1 MLMRSAFALL
11 VLAMLAACAATHESI
26 AELPDHEQ
34 WQLAESAQESGDL
47 ETARIAYETIFIEQR
62 LTAAAWRCA
71 EVVVELR
78 RQQPGIQ
85 LPEED
90 DARRLVPRI
99 LALAI
104 EGDVDTA
111 RKGIELMK
119 SRLGDERRGLELAT
133 LLLGDLDLRSG
144 DHAAAAAKYWAVTS
158 EEISHDY
165 RRGGGPVAEIAYWSA
180 LREIE
185 CAMLD
190 GNWLL
195 ARRRLGIL
203 DSINLG
209 SAAERFTNKT
219 LCARVRD
226 EFPQWLTSVRDANE
240 RRHGV
245 LRQLAKHTFFDG
257 RVQSVDGTLA
267 HSVDGERTQ
276 HELLLENGDV
286 VTAAVEK
293 DEPFDPSSY
302 VGHGR
307 IDAHD
312 GRILF
317 GVLDR
322 GRLREGIELQPNG
335 TFDVIDDFV
344 VQNGRRNTGSVLRG
358 NDSIQRDTLRLFR
371 TEYDGGRIA
380 VDYFDRRTGRHM
392 QLRFSDLSMTSAI
405 HEPMKAL
412 SDANRADELAREEH
426 YRLYGA
432 QEAAAEAE
440 RLRQWREEHGTRAF
454 QFHVEP
460 EDQTCFRCNGV
471 GMTWQGGFATQ
482 AAPTFLAARDRS
494 VYDVPVTVH
503 HSAQMVPC
511 SWCQGSGHR

>member
-1 MLMRSAFALL
+1 MRLLLSLALL
-11 VLAMLAACAATHESI
+11 ALLSACAVTPESI
-26 AELPDHEQ
+26 ADLPDHEQ
-34 WQLAESAQESGDL
+34 WQLAESAQANGDL
-47 ETARIAYETIFIEQR
+47 ETARIAYETIFVEQR

-78 RQQPGIQ
+78 KAEPGLQ

-119 SRLGDERRGLELAT
+119 SRLGDDRRGLELAT
-133 LLLGDLDLRSG
+133 LLLGDLDLRNG
-144 DHAAAAAKYWAVTS
+144 DLAEAAAKYWAVTR
-158 EEISHDY
+158 EEVMNDY
-165 RRGGGPVAEIAYWSA
+165 RRGGSPVGEIAYWSA

-185 CAMLD
+185 CAMLQ

-203 DSINLG
+203 DAIHLAP
-209 SAAERFTNKT
+209 SARNFTNPT

-226 EFPQWLTSVRDANE
+226 EFPQWLASVRDPAE
-240 RRHGV
+240 QRPGV
-245 LRQLAKHTFFDG
+245 VRQLAKHTFYDG
-257 RVQSVDGTLA
+257 RVQSVDGILA
-267 HSVDGERTQ
+267 HTVDGERTQ
-276 HELLLENGDV
+276 YELLLENGDV
-286 VTAAVEK
+286 VTVAVEK
-293 DEPFDPSSY
+293 DAPFDPSSY

-322 GRLREGIELQPNG
+322 GRLREGIEMQPIG
-335 TFDVIDDFV
+335 TFDVIDDFD

-358 NDSIQRDTLRLFR
+358 NDSIQRDVLRLFR
-371 TEYDGGRIA
+371 TEYEDGFIA

-392 QLRFSDLSMTSAI
+392 QLRFEDLSMTSAI

-412 SDANRADELAREEH
+412 SDADRADELAREEH

-432 QEAAAEAE
+432 QEAAEEAE
-440 RLRQWREEHGTRAF
+440 RLRQWREEHNARAF

-471 GMTWQGGFATQ
+471 GMIWQGGFATQ

-503 HSAQMVPC
+503 HSGQMIPC
-511 SWCQGSGHR
+511 TWCQGSGQR